1 MLKQHKKGAPTNG
14 KSSKLSIFVVK
25 TFFNSNL
32 EFQYEASYD
41 LEQKSKVSL
50 RRFKRGLYKLKEN
63 VKYVWVLLQ
72 FLFFAHVYINIYNF
86 YFFYTDI
93 SISNWQIESVHFLR
107 RQLRD
112 PHFFQNC
119 GTCCCIESATILKE
133 MRITQLSS

>member
-1 MLKQHKKGAPTNG
+1 MAKVVGYQC
-14 KSSKLSIFVVK
+14 SFVK

-93 SISNWQIESVHFLR
+93 SISN
-107 RQLRD
+107 
-112 PHFFQNC
+112 
-119 GTCCCIESATILKE
+119 
-133 MRITQLSS
+133 